1 MKMKTQIRRTLTSL
15 AAFAG
20 LASVALVQ
28 GETIAMPD
36 ALPALTANCP
46 DAEAV
51 EAERLPVSIRVVE
64 PVRIDWRVR
73 VPATIARSR
82 S

>member
-1 MKMKTQIRRTLTSL
+1 MQMKTQIRRTLISL
-15 AAFAG
+15 AAFAS

-28 GETIAMPD
+28 GETIAMPET
-36 ALPALTANCP
+36 LPVLTANCP
-46 DAEAV
+46 DAGAV
-51 EAERLPVSIRVVE
+51 AAERLPVSTRVVE
-64 PVRIDWRVR
+64 PVRVDWRVR